1 MIDVASEDER
11 MKWGIEKA
19 NHTLHHFEKCLS
31 APAPNQQYFSI
42 KIRLEDQGKVEHLWL
57 SEPSFDEEGNLF
69 GVVSNEPIDVKTV
82 KFNQKIG
89 IDRGKVS
96 DWMIIENGRLIGGY
110 TIRAIR
116 DGLSGDAL
124 KQFDMS
130 LGLSLIHI

>member
-1 MIDVASEDER
+1 MGFFSRLFGKKDDSKKPNYREEDSNVIDVASEDER

-96 DWMIIENGRLIGGY
+96 DWMIIENG
-110 TIRAIR
+110 
-116 DGLSGDAL
+116 
-124 KQFDMS
+124 
-130 LGLSLIHI
+130 LSLIHI